1 MAPRRF
7 AFSHAASAREDEH
20 FSGGLRQSAEKIR
33 FRQSQSMRGSR
44 PAVSVTWSF
53 PKLKNS
59 LPSRPAVLVWAV
71 LWMSVVLAGSG
82 ALWRHASSAG
92 DSGNAPASWPA
103 ASTLARSANRKTLV
117 MFAHPQCPCTRAS
130 IGELAL
136 LMARCGNGLDAYV
149 VFFQPDGVA
158 EDWTRTSSVG
168 EAERIPGV
176 KVVFDKSGREAELF
190 GAATSG
196 QTDFFDTDGRL
207 LFSGG
212 ITAARGHAGD
222 NAGRDAIVGWT
233 SNGAADRTC
242 TPVFGC
248 AIAETPRA
256 TTNLTP

>member
-1 MAPRRF
+1 LRSGF
-7 AFSHAASAREDEH
+7 ALHS
-20 FSGGLRQSAEKIR
+20 SGELRQSGKKIR
-33 FRQSQSMRGSR
+33 FCHSQSMRGSR
-44 PAVSVTWSF
+44 PAASVTWSF
-53 PKLKNS
+53 PKLKNPF
-59 LPSRPAVLVWAV
+59 PSRLAVLVCAV

-82 ALWRHASSAG
+82 ALWRHANSAG
-92 DSGNAPASWPA
+92 DSGKAPASWPA
-103 ASTLARSANRKTLV
+103 ASTLARAANRQTLV

-149 VFFQPDGVA
+149 VFFKPDGA
-158 EDWTRTSSVG
+158 ADDWTRTGSVG

-176 KVVFDKSGREAELF
+176 KVVFDRSGREAELF
-190 GAATSG
+190 DAATSG
-196 QTDFFDTDGRL
+196 QTDLYEADGRL

-222 NAGRDAIVGWT
+222 NAGRDAIVEWT
-233 SNGAADRTC
+233 SNGAADRNR

>member
-1 MAPRRF
+1 
-7 AFSHAASAREDEH
+7 
-20 FSGGLRQSAEKIR
+20 
-33 FRQSQSMRGSR
+33 
-44 PAVSVTWSF
+44 
-53 PKLKNS
+53 
-59 LPSRPAVLVWAV
+59 
-71 LWMSVVLAGSG
+71 
-82 ALWRHASSAG
+82 
-92 DSGNAPASWPA
+92 
-103 ASTLARSANRKTLV
+103 LARSANRKTLV

-136 LMARCGNGLDAYV
+136 LMARCGNALDAYV
-149 VFFQPDGVA
+149 VFFKPDGVA
-158 EDWTRTSSVG
+158 DDWTRTGTVG

-222 NAGRDAIVGWT
+222 NAGRDAIIEWT
-233 SNGAADRTC
+233 STGAADRTR